1 MNETFKFMQSRKKNV
16 ADRLATMIYTLWLEE
31 EINNGNVP
39 LPPGK
44 TAAWFYEPLVK
55 DALCQCA
62 WIGASRGQVDELK
75 ETQSAILRID
85 AGISTYEEEC
95 GRLGKDFRDVFEQ
108 RAREDKMIKDKGLVF
123 TRSTVRPNGQSG
135 LPSDIPEDGTGGGTG
150 EPGMSQ
156 GDGGGDAGNSTSTND
171 GGFNQ

>member
-1 MNETFKFMQSRKKNV
+1 MLFRS
-16 ADRLATMIYTLWLEE
+16 
-31 EINNGNVP
+31 
-39 LPPGK
+39 
-44 TAAWFYEPLVK
+44 
-55 DALCQCA
+55 
-62 WIGASRGQVDELK
+62 
-75 ETQSAILRID
+75 ID